1 MSLEGMTKIKAK
13 LQELTT
19 LIKEETAEER
29 KEIQDEILQSVSDL
43 KTAIEERVH
52 AVGEKISKG
61 QKSEI
66 VLKASDSLVEAINK
80 MKEKLHSK

>member
-19 LIKEETAEER
+19 LIKEETAGER
-29 KEIQDEILQSVSDL
+29 KEIQEEILQSVNDL

-52 AVGEKISKG
+52 AVGEKISKSP
-61 QKSEI
+61 KSEI
-66 VLKASDSLVEAINK
+66 VLKASDSLAEAINK